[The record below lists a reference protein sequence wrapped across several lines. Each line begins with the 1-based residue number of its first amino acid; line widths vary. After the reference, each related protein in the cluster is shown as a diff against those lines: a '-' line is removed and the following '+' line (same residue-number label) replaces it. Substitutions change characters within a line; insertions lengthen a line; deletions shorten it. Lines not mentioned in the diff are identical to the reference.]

1 MLKTLLILGLC
12 LAALVPASAQTPPPD
27 DPNTPQVTDI
37 QYNSAVQGTITSGAF
52 YDWWQIDAGQGDQVD
67 VTMSAADGLAPLIG
81 ILDAGGQLVA
91 RSPDGDVNGTVHA
104 SYAVTTAGRYTIVA
118 TRVGNANGTSTGSY
132 ILQVGRSSVAT
143 PDSGLQ
149 EVTFQCNDNG
159 VFDVTTAATLRFSE
173 DPKKDLSQRITVY
186 GVDGFEPAI
195 RLNISNR
202 PDFNLCSTDA
212 RRTVDDVF
220 TFPGEVPRT
229 VTEDTLPSVSQLILN
244 GADQMGTITLTI
256 ASRDGKP
263 GRYMAIIEG
272 FSITDEKDTDLL
284 EVRIGPLAAK
294 TTAMKVYMV
303 KTKNSRLDPYLS
315 TLDGSQSCDDAGKRG
330 CETVPSFLGAGA
342 VIHEGTGATITG
354 TRSDAGLLLQP
365 GNADPITL
373 ELGSRAGHTKG
384 DYALVIIGELPSREK
399 AGG

>member
-1 MLKTLLILGLC
+1 MLKSLLILGLC

-37 QYNSAVQGTITSGAF
+37 LPNSTVQGTITSSAF
-52 YDWWQIDAGQGDQVD
+52 YDWWQLDATPGNQISVK
-67 VTMSAADGLAPLIG
+67 MSGTDGLAPLIG

-91 RSPDGDVNGTVHA
+91 RSPDGDVNGTVQTD
-104 SYAVTTAGRYTIVA
+104 YIVKTAGRYTIVA
-118 TRVGNANGTSTGSY
+118 TRVGNASGTSVGTY
-132 ILQVGRSSVAT
+132 FLQLGNTIVAT

-159 VFDVTTAATLRFSE
+159 VFDVTTAATLRFTE
-173 DPKKDLSQRITVY
+173 DPKQNLSQRITVY
-186 GVDGFEPAI
+186 GVDGFQPAI

-212 RRTVDDVF
+212 RRTVNDVF
-220 TFPGEVPRT
+220 TFPGEGPRT
-229 VTEDTLPSVSQLILN
+229 VTQDTLSSVSQLIIN
-244 GADQMGTITLTI
+244 GAEQMGTITLTI
-256 ASRDGKP
+256 ASKDGQP

-272 FSITDEKDTDLL
+272 FSIADEKDTDLL

-330 CETVPSFLGAGA
+330 CEAVPSFLGAGA
-342 VIHEGTGATITG
+342 VIHEGTGATIAG

-365 GNADPITL
+365 GNPDPITL

-384 DYALVIIGELPSREK
+384 DYALVIIGELPPREK